1 MRRNRLRRLKSRGH
15 SMQEINVIPLVDVS
29 LTLLII
35 FMVATPMMNNMIKV
49 ELPSSRIDD
58 SMPQS
63 HTQQDLT
70 VFIDKNRKIYLNGQE
85 YTLESLLKKLQQIV
99 KKDSSDIV
107 FVKADQSIP
116 YGKVIDLVDIIKVSG
131 GIKYVALATKRAL

>member
-1 MRRNRLRRLKSRGH
+1 MKRLRGRRLMHREHK
-15 SMQEINVIPLVDVS
+15 MQEINVMPLVDVA

-35 FMVATPMMNNMIKV
+35 FMVATPMMNNVIKV

-58 SMPQS
+58 GAVQS

-70 VFIDKNRKIYLNGQE
+70 VYIDKQKKIYLNGKE
-85 YTLESLLKKLQQIV
+85 YTLDNLLKTLQKMV
-99 KKDSSDIV
+99 KKDSDEVV
-107 FVKADQSIP
+107 FVKADQAVS
-116 YGKVIDLVDIIKVSG
+116 YGVVIDLVDTIKITG